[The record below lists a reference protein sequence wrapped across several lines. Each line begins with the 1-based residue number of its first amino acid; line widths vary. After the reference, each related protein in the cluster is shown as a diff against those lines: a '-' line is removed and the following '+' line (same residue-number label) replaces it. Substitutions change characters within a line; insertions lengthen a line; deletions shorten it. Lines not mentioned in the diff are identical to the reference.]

1 MEKETNLKKYKMKYI
16 VYQTINLVNNNIYIG
31 VHGCEDPDIFDG
43 YIGCGVVIT
52 NPSSYNKPQTT
63 FQYAVKKYG
72 TSNFRRTILNI
83 FDTSEEA
90 YSLEKQIVNKA
101 FIKRKDVYNEKEG
114 GLCGSS
120 YSVKINQ
127 FNKKGEFLKEWNS
140 IVEAADFYNISHTSI
155 HNAYKYKSCC
165 KNFFWSKEKSINID
179 EYTYKTDSNPVICY
193 QYNLSGK
200 LVNTYN
206 SIIEASK
213 DNNAT
218 APQIRRAIYGGYRVG
233 DYYYSSKIY
242 ENYTGQLKVSLK
254 KQPIYI
260 YTLNG
265 EFVTKLK
272 NSEEIYN
279 FFNIKSTGVVTTA
292 IRNKKPYK
300 EYQISLEKL
309 DSMPEVINKRNMPKK
324 VGRYSLTG
332 DLLEMF
338 DSATKAC
345 EKYGKVVQKALKGQ
359 QKQCKGFIFKY
370 IS

>member
-31 VHGCEDPDIFDG
+31 VHGCENPDIFDG

-63 FQYAVKKYG
+63 FQYAVKKHG
-72 TSNFRRTILNI
+72 TSNFRRTIVNI

-140 IVEAADFYNISHTSI
+140 IVEAADFYNISHTAI
-155 HNAYKYKSCC
+155 HNAYKHRSCC

-179 EYTYKTDSNPVICY
+179 EYTYKTDSNPVTCY

-200 LVNTYN
+200 LINTYN

-213 DNNAT
+213 ENNT
-218 APQIRRAIYGGYRVG
+218 TTPQIRRAIYGGYRVG

-242 ENYTGQLKVSLK
+242 ENYTGKEKVSIRNK
-254 KQPIYI
+254 PIYV
-260 YTLNG
+260 YTLKG
-265 EFVTKLK
+265 EFIIKLNDSK
-272 NSEEIYN
+272 EIYD
-279 FFNIKSTGVVTTA
+279 FFNLKSTHVITTA

-309 DSMPEVINKRNMPKK
+309 DSMPEVINKRNIPKK

-345 EKYGKVVQKALKGQ
+345 EKYGKVVQKGLKGQ

>member
-1 MEKETNLKKYKMKYI
+1 MKYI

-31 VHGCEDPDIFDG
+31 VHGCEDPDVFDG

-52 NPSSYNKPQTT
+52 NPSSYNKPQTA

-90 YSLEKQIVNKA
+90 YFLEKQIVNKA

-114 GLCGSS
+114 GVCGNS

-127 FNKKGEFLKEWNS
+127 FNKKGEFLKEWDS
-140 IVEAADFYNISHTSI
+140 IVEAADFYNISDTAI
-155 HNAYKYKSCC
+155 HNSYKYKSCC
-165 KNFFWSKEKSINID
+165 KNFFWSKEKSININ
-179 EYTYKTDSNPVICY
+179 EYTYNTDSVPIVCY
-193 QYNLSGK
+193 QYNLDGK
-200 LVNTYN
+200 LVNIYN
-206 SIIEASK
+206 SILEASK
-213 DNNAT
+213 ENNVT
-218 APQIRRAIYGGYRVG
+218 AALVRRAIYGGYKVN

-242 ENYTGQLKVSLK
+242 ENYTRKEKVSIRNK
-254 KQPIYI
+254 PIYV
-260 YTLNG
+260 YTLKG
-265 EFVTKLK
+265 KFVTELK

-279 FFNIKSTGVVTTA
+279 FFNIKSTWVITTT

-309 DSMPEVINKRNMPKK
+309 DSMPEVINKRNIPKK